1 MHRVI
6 LSATDL
12 TRITISESDT
22 TQIESIF
29 ALEALG
35 ESSGEEFRM
44 WRRRVWLSAPGTDP
58 GKLEVAKILHIP
70 GGPDRLLEI
79 CTDAELTAPA
89 PCFAALKFLRAAVA
103 PHRAR
108 LQAHLDS
115 ARETLRG
122 IMARD
127 GVEALLNNLGPEI
140 SWNAPVL
147 SISGVRPGES
157 RPDGGGLV
165 LTPSLFLQHTGKV
178 IPTARRG
185 AGGGAL
191 LAFPDRPGPG
201 DIARILGEDRAGDP
215 RCALA
220 ALVGRTRAATLHAV
234 KEGCTNTELAERLGV
249 STAAVSQHTAVLRS
263 AGLIHTRRS
272 RSRTIHTVTPL
283 GRLLLQG
290 EAAQRHPAPTS
301 RPSTAQPRRAVR
313 AVGAVGMSP
322 MLP

>member
-1 MHRVI
+1 MHQVI

-22 TQIESIF
+22 THIESIF

-58 GKLEVAKILHIP
+58 GKTEVAKILHIP
-70 GGPDRLLEI
+70 GGPERLLEI
-79 CTDAELTAPA
+79 CTDAEIPPPA
-89 PCFAALKFLRAAVA
+89 ACSAALKFLRTAVA

-108 LQAHLDS
+108 LQAHLDA

-127 GVEALLNNLGPEI
+127 GVEVLLNSLGPGI

-157 RPDGGGLV
+157 RPGGGGLV

-178 IPTARRG
+178 IPAGGRG
-185 AGGGAL
+185 AGGAAL
-191 LAFPDRPGPG
+191 LAFADRPGP
-201 DIARILGEDRAGDP
+201 DDVARILGEHRANDP
-215 RCALA
+215 HCALA

-263 AGLIHTRRS
+263 AGLIRTRRN
-272 RSRTIHTVTPL
+272 RSRMIHTVTPL

-290 EAAQRHPAPTS
+290 EAAQRHPAPAP
-301 RPSTAQPRRAVR
+301 RPSTAQSRQAVR
-313 AVGAVGMSP
+313 AVGVVGMSP